1 MTKQVDDY
9 DDVDDVDD
17 VHDVNDA
24 DVVNDVDDVNI
35 DDVDVQINQLIEKLG
50 HDQSLTICSHVD
62 LQDDED
68 GLHSSDYN
76 RS

>member
-1 MTKQVDDY
+1 M
-9 DDVDDVDD
+9 DVDDVDD
-17 VHDVNDA
+17 VHD
-24 DVVNDVDDVNI
+24 VNDVDDVNI

>member
-1 MTKQVDDY
+1 MLLS
-9 DDVDDVDD
+9 DVN
-17 VHDVNDA
+17 DVNDA
-24 DVVNDVDDVNI
+24 DDVYDVDDVNI

>member
-1 MTKQVDDY
+1 MLLSDVNDVNDA
-9 DDVDDVDD
+9 DDVDDVD
-17 VHDVNDA
+17 
-24 DVVNDVDDVNI
+24 I